1 MQAFLKEV
9 VQLKDL
15 DQKLPDFFP
24 DYLEELV
31 TVDEQEEKKDEQMMM
46 RAGSGLVNCKDFGGA
61 QRFHSLASLGLPK
74 IRKQPFTIM
83 TAIPSG
89 RIDAAMSSEKEKKA
103 LNCAFCG
110 DLKCA

>member
-1 MQAFLKEV
+1 MRQEIINILLRLITDERTQELQATHINEAETQRRGMQAFLKEV

-31 TVDEQEEKKDEQMMM
+31 TVDEQEEKKGEQMMV

-61 QRFHSLASLGLPK
+61 
-74 IRKQPFTIM
+74 
-83 TAIPSG
+83 
-89 RIDAAMSSEKEKKA
+89 
-103 LNCAFCG
+103 
-110 DLKCA
+110 

>member
-1 MQAFLKEV
+1 MRQEIINKLLRLISDERTQELQATHSNEAETQRRGMQAFLKEV

-31 TVDEQEEKKDEQMMM
+31 TVDEQEEKKDEQMMV

-61 QRFHSLASLGLPK
+61 
-74 IRKQPFTIM
+74 
-83 TAIPSG
+83 
-89 RIDAAMSSEKEKKA
+89 
-103 LNCAFCG
+103 
-110 DLKCA
+110 

>member
-1 MQAFLKEV
+1 VRQETINTLLRLISHERTQEPQATHINEAETKRRGMQAFLKEV

-61 QRFHSLASLGLPK
+61 
-74 IRKQPFTIM
+74 
-83 TAIPSG
+83 
-89 RIDAAMSSEKEKKA
+89 
-103 LNCAFCG
+103 
-110 DLKCA
+110 